1 MIDVKAIGKGLIEK
15 INAVQESSDE
25 RVCGRIVYSG
35 DGVVRISGLN
45 DARYNELL
53 QVHGGYYALALNLE
67 EKEVGA
73 VLFSGEDKVRYGDLV
88 YSTGQTVQ
96 MPVGEAMLGRIVD
109 PLGKPID
116 GLDAID
122 RDDILT
128 REPELLKGEV
138 SSPVNPVNYCRFYTR
153 CRYACEKCREHEYEL
168 KQVSENHYS
177 ACVLEQTGEIGNE

>member
-73 VLFSGEDKVRYGDLV
+73 VLFSGEHKVRYGDVV
-88 YSTGQTVQ
+88 Y
-96 MPVGEAMLGRIVD
+96 
-109 PLGKPID
+109 
-116 GLDAID
+116 
-122 RDDILT
+122 
-128 REPELLKGEV
+128 
-138 SSPVNPVNYCRFYTR
+138 
-153 CRYACEKCREHEYEL
+153 
-168 KQVSENHYS
+168 
-177 ACVLEQTGEIGNE
+177 